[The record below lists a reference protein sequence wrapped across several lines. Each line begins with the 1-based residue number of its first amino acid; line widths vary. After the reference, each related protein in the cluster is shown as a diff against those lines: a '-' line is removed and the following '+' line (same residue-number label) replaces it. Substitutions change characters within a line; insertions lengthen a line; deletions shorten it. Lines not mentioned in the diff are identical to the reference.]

1 MLTAAG
7 MTHPGRKRR
16 NNEDA
21 LVWDVQLG
29 LAAVA
34 DGMGG
39 HQSGEVASRLAVET
53 LREFVARAACDRDLT
68 WPFGYDRTRSFAAN
82 CLRTAI
88 QLANRRVYQ
97 AAVSREELAG
107 MGTTLVAVLAGQGT
121 WTYAG
126 VGDSRVYLLRAGSLR
141 QLTRDD
147 SWIETAIAQNLVDAG
162 DRHAHP
168 LRHVLTKAVG
178 LQEELEFGVGEEPLR
193 PGDRVL
199 LCSDGLTTVVGDAEI
214 RALLTR
220 HETDLAVACRALV
233 EAANAGGGPDNVTVV
248 LLAADEPRR

>member
-1 MLTAAG
+1 MLRAAG
-7 MTHPGRKRR
+7 MSHPGRKRR

-21 LVWDVQLG
+21 LLYDVHLG

-39 HQSGEVASRLAVET
+39 HQSGEVASHLALEA
-53 LREFVARAACDRDLT
+53 LQEFVAQAARDRDLT
-68 WPFGYDRTRSFAAN
+68 WPFGYDPARSFAAN

-97 AAVSREELAG
+97 AAASREELMG
-107 MGTTLVAVLAGQGT
+107 MGTTLVAVLAHEGI

-126 VGDSRVYLLRAGSLR
+126 VGDSRAYLLRDSTLR

-168 LRHVLTKAVG
+168 LRHVLTKAIG
-178 LQEELEFGVGEEPLR
+178 LQEELEFGVGEEALR
-193 PGDRVL
+193 AGDRLL
-199 LCSDGLTTVVGDAEI
+199 LCSDGLTAVVGDAEI
-214 RALLTR
+214 RALLAQ
-220 HETDLAVACRALV
+220 HEADLTAACGALV
-233 EAANAGGGPDNVTVV
+233 DAANAAGGPDNVTVV
-248 LLAADEPRR
+248 LLAARPR